1 MAQRLAGRFEARPMV
16 AINIAPLVPILLSVF
31 VVMLLVSPTGRAGPL
46 IDQPPMDC
54 FGQCKPND
62 TVFISLRGDGVALLM
77 ERKVADAE
85 LPALLLASGSV
96 DRGVYVRADAE
107 VAYGRVFKLM
117 SGLQAAG
124 FKPQF
129 INEDLH

>member
-1 MAQRLAGRFEARPMV
+1 MAQRLTGRFEARPIA
-16 AINIAPLVPILLSVF
+16 AINIAPLVPVLLSVF
-31 VVMLLVSPTGRAGPL
+31 VVMLLVSPAGRAGAP

-62 TVFISLRGDGVALLM
+62 TVFVSLRGDGAAFLM
-77 ERKVADAE
+77 ERRIEDAQ

-96 DRGVYVRADAE
+96 DRGVYVRADAK

-117 SGLQAAG
+117 SRLQAAG

-129 INEDLH
+129 VNEDLH